1 MENNVTFPQW
11 KLIFQKANLKNF
23 TLLGIFGSIIVV
35 LIIFT
40 ADSCG
45 VRHILILNEITSYE
59 KSFEP
64 ELCEV
69 VVEKIDSFN
78 DRCEPQ
84 ITILDCG

>member
-23 TLLGIFGSIIVV
+23 ILLGIFGSIIAV

-40 ADSCG
+40 GDSCG
-45 VRHILILNEITSYE
+45 MRHILILNEIASYE

-78 DRCEPQ
+78 DQCEPQ
-84 ITILDCG
+84 IEILDCG